1 MSGKGK
7 LFMTIGGWLSVWFLA
22 SILSVFAEKQ
32 LFLTL
37 DNEIAKK

>member
-1 MSGKGK
+1 MSSRGK
-7 LFMTIGGWLSVWFLA
+7 LFMMVGGWLSVWLLA
-22 SILSVFAEKQ
+22 AILSVLAEKQ

>member
-1 MSGKGK
+1 MSSRGK
-7 LFMTIGGWLSVWFLA
+7 LFMTIGGWLSVWLLA
-22 SILSVFAEKQ
+22 TILSVFAEKQ